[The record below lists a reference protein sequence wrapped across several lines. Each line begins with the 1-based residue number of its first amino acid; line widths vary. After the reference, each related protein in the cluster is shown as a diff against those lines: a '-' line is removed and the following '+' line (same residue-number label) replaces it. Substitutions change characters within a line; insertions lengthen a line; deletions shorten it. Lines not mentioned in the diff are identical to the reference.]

1 MTGQH
6 DSKSSGF
13 DLSNLSTGITENDLE
28 QVGFIV
34 NTSVVV
40 M

>member
-1 MTGQH
+1 MTAHH

-28 QVGFIV
+28 QVSLWLTLV
-34 NTSVVV
+34 
-40 M
+40 